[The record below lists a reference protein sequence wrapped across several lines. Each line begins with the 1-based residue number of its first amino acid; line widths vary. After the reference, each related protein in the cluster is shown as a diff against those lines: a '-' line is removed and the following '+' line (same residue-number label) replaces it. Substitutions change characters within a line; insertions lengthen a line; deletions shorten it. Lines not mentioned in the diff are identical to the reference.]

1 MLTSSCLESSNPRQ
15 RFKTREINNATIGE
29 AGAEAVVPLHKLG
42 GMMRDAMAGVVAENR
57 RLVEESKRQTEAIG
71 KVGNNVAGA
80 LVDMA

>member
-1 MLTSSCLESSNPRQ
+1 M
-15 RFKTREINNATIGE
+15 TREINNATIGE

-71 KVGNNVAGA
+71 RVGSGVAGA